1 MCETVKIN
9 PLNPNN
15 AHLIADWCKDKNED
29 FLRQWAGNGYSY
41 PLTEKQICDRL
52 AVGEEIFEAHLGD
65 KMIGT
70 IEVISTDEQKHT
82 ALIGRFV
89 LDQTITKRGLGTQML
104 SAFLQYCKETL
115 SIFEVTLYVFDFNVA
130 AYRCYQKCGFMEN
143 GIEERP
149 NGWKAIRMSKV
160 L

>member
-15 AHLIADWCKDKNED
+15 AHLIADWCKCKDED

-41 PLTEKQICDRL
+41 PLTEQQICDRL
-52 AVGEEIFEAHLGD
+52 ADGAEIYEAHLDD

-70 IEVISTDEQKHT
+70 IEVISRNKQEHT

-89 LDQTITKRGLGTQML
+89 LDQTIVQKGLGTKML
-104 SAFLQYCKETL
+104 LAFLEYCKEML
-115 SIFEVTLYVFDFNVA
+115 GIREVTLFVFDFNFA
-130 AYRCYQKCGFMEN
+130 AHRCYQKCGFVEE

-149 NGWKAIRMSKV
+149 NGWKAIRMRK
-160 L
+160 LL